1 MQTDIE
7 KLLGLK
13 AKYKSKIFKLRKKD
27 LHINN
32 SLKQSSDCIIKILKI
47 KNALVYFLKDSK
59 NPGGFYQNLNS
70 AILLNEIKDKRFDV
84 EFLVIEE
91 DAYEILKKEILK

>member
-13 AKYKSKIFKLRKKD
+13 AKYKSKIFKLRKKRI

-47 KNALVYFLKDSK
+47 KK
-59 NPGGFYQNLNS
+59 
-70 AILLNEIKDKRFDV
+70 
-84 EFLVIEE
+84 
-91 DAYEILKKEILK
+91 